1 MSRESLTIYM
11 RDISRYPLLTAEQ
24 EIALGKRIAAGDRAA
39 RQEMIQANLRLAVK
53 ISRRYLGQGL
63 PLADLVE
70 EANLGLIRAVE
81 KFDIAHG
88 CRFSTYATWW
98 IRQAVERAIMNQAR
112 TIRVPVHV
120 AKAYKSVL
128 QCAARLRIALGRE
141 PSDAEVAEAAGI
153 SLARLHSLATSHL
166 KTDSSDVATHEEGAL
181 SLYEVTADERAP
193 LPDDQMK
200 RANRDQMIQTWMQRL
215 DEKERRVVRLRFGI
229 DSREDPWTLEA
240 IGAEMGVTRE
250 RIRQIQVSALKKLRA
265 MASDKNVRFE
275 EML

>member
-1 MSRESLTIYM
+1 
-11 RDISRYPLLTAEQ
+11 
-24 EIALGKRIAAGDRAA
+24 
-39 RQEMIQANLRLAVK
+39 
-53 ISRRYLGQGL
+53 
-63 PLADLVE
+63 
-70 EANLGLIRAVE
+70 
-81 KFDIAHG
+81 
-88 CRFSTYATWW
+88 
-98 IRQAVERAIMNQAR
+98 MNQAR